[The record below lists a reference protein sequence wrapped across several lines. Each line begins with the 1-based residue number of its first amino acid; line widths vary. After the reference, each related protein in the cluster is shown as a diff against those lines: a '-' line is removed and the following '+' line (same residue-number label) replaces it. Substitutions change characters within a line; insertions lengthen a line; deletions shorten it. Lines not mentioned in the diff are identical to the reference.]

1 MVAIVLYPLGQ
12 NIIITHTRAHTHTHT
27 HTQMASKVYSDET
40 GFTIYLGSADHA
52 CDLLSLEVNGITY
65 ILNTAAGDPACQ
77 MKADVY
83 GDHYK

>member
-1 MVAIVLYPLGQ
+1 
-12 NIIITHTRAHTHTHT
+12 
-27 HTQMASKVYSDET
+27 MASKVYSDET

-52 CDLLSLEVNGITY
+52 RDLLSLEVNGITY